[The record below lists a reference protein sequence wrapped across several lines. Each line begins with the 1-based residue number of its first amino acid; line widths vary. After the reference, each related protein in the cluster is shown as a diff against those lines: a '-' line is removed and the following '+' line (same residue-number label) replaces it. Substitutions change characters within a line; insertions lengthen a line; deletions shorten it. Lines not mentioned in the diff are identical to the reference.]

1 MNMQVEQKVVVDNLT
16 ILEQNNIAVEAYDVI
31 QIAIAP
37 SAADVEVN
45 IQPGPTGAAKVLMIK
60 ASSYASG
67 ISYKVHLSTNPA
79 IDLEN
84 AHLYLGEGQIGSMG
98 AVPDKLFFSN
108 GATASQIT
116 IVVGR
121 DSTP

>member
-1 MNMQVEQKVVVDNLT
+1 MNMLVEQKVVIDEKT
-16 ILEQNNIAVEAYDVI
+16 ILEQNNVAVEAYDVI
-31 QIAIAP
+31 EVAIAP

-45 IQPGPTGAAKVLMIK
+45 IQPGPTGAAKVVMIK
-60 ASSYASG
+60 TSSYPSG
-67 ISYKVHLSTNPA
+67 LLYKVHASTNPA
-79 IDLEN
+79 INLEN
-84 AHLYLGEGQIGSMG
+84 AHLYLGAGQIGSMG

-116 IVVGR
+116 IIVGR